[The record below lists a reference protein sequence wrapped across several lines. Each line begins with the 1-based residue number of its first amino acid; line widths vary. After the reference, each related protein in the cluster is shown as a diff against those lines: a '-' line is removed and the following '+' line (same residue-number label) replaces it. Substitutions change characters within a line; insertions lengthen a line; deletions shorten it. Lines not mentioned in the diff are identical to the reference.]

1 MSLVNAPMQAFV
13 MLRIP
18 RDLRTQ
24 ALAFS
29 AVLNCVA
36 APVGLLI
43 AGWALSQFSTRAVIA
58 AVLAVQSVGRADDRR
73 QRTRRALRAPG
84 QASSTRSRE
93 SPLDMPSGPTV

>member
-29 AVLNCVA
+29 ACSTASRRRSVS
-36 APVGLLI
+36 LI

-58 AVLAVQSVGRADDRR
+58 AVLAVQSVAVLTIVGS
-73 QRTRRALRAPG
+73 ALVE
-84 QASSTRSRE
+84 RSALQGK
-93 SPLDMPSGPTV
+93 PLDSLA